1 MKAITKPYSVV
12 FIFGIR
18 DEEDKKYFERNKKD
32 NVEWNERMFNIL
44 NNLRCTILDIERYP
58 EYMRNWKLNHSIV
71 TNESGD
77 IIQIALY
84 VSNKTRGIYSEEE
97 QTFRRFARRGVRYYD
112 IWSVYSK
119 PDGYKKCRDR

>member
-44 NNLRCTILDIERYP
+44 NNLRCAILDIERYS

-112 IWSVYSK
+112 I
-119 PDGYKKCRDR
+119 